1 MMIWLYA
8 LVIGIAF
15 VIQFVLSSKQ
25 MSQFNKEFVALRR
38 KGKVLSV
45 ENRADSLQEP
55 SSCSK

>member
-38 KGKVLSV
+38 KGKVVVCLLYTSPSP
-45 ENRADSLQEP
+45 RDS
-55 SSCSK
+55 